1 MDRLDA
7 MRAFV
12 LAIDEG
18 GLSAAA
24 RRLRRSPA
32 AVTRAIAFLEEEVG
46 TRLLQRTT
54 RSVHLTEA
62 GDRYLESCRRILSDW
77 DSALA
82 LAAGEKAAARGRLF
96 VTAPVVFGRLHV
108 RPVLDAFLDAERGV
122 QGHLQLG
129 DRVVDLVDEG
139 VDAAIRIGHL
149 PDSTLV
155 ATRIGAVRRIVCA
168 APDLLARLPPI
179 REPADLARVPCISFA
194 QASANWTFAPPGRPP
209 VRVAVEPRLDVNGA
223 EAALDSAIAGHGVT
237 RVLSYQAAAALA
249 DGRLVRLLADHE
261 PEPLPVHL
269 VYAGARLAA
278 AKLRAFVDFAVPRLR
293 DPAIYAF

>member
-12 LAIDEG
+12 LTVDEG

-32 AVTRAIAFLEEEVG
+32 AVTRAVAVLEEEVG
-46 TRLLQRTT
+46 TRLLLRTT

-62 GDRYLESCRRILSDW
+62 GERYLESCRRILADW

-82 LAAGEKAAARGRLF
+82 LAAGERAAARGKLF

-108 RPVLDAFLDAERGV
+108 RPVIDAFLDAEPEVRA
-122 QGHLQLG
+122 QLQLV

-155 ATRIGAVRRIVCA
+155 ATRLGAVGRVVCA
-168 APDLLARLPPI
+168 APSLLARLPPI
-179 REPADLARVPCISFA
+179 REPADLSAAPCISFGPA
-194 QASANWTFAPPGRPP
+194 AAGWSFAGPTRQG
-209 VRVAVEPRLDVNGA
+209 VRVPVTPRLDVNGA

-237 RVLSYQAAAALA
+237 RVLSYQAAAAFA
-249 DGRLVRLLADHE
+249 DGRLVRLLPEHE

-293 DPAIYAF
+293 DPAIYRF